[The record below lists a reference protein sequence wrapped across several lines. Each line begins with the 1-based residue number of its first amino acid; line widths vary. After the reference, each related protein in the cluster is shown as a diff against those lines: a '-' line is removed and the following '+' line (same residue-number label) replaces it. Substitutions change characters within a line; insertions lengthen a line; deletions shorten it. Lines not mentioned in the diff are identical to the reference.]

1 MLREVP
7 IADIRIGQ
15 RHRKDMGD
23 IKALA
28 ESIAVVGLLQPVVLT
43 PDYKLIAG
51 KRRIEAFKTLGRKD
65 VPAHIVNIDSIVRG
79 EFVDNALR

>member
-28 ESIAVVGLLQPVVLT
+28 ESIAAASRNVL
-43 PDYKLIAG
+43 P
-51 KRRIEAFKTLGRKD
+51 
-65 VPAHIVNIDSIVRG
+65 S
-79 EFVDNALR
+79 